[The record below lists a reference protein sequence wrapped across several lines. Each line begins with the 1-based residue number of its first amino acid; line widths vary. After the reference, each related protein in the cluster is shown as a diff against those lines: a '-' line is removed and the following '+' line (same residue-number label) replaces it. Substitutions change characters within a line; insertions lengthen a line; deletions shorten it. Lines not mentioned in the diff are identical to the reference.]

1 MANKISSAEAFSNV
15 FITFVNLYCVY
26 LLLQVLKTR
35 DLLLQQLK
43 KKEPLHLDTAP
54 TQSERDELGITE
66 YSIADTN
73 KKQVVLKEHL
83 ESTAQSKPTLVTEHD
98 SADLEIL
105 ASEDLSKESMSG
117 SAEIEELV
125 PEATTMQFSAL
136 TLEDDDAVDADAW
149 LEDED
154 DNATAALEVDG
165 AILQGIDSSG

>member
-1 MANKISSAEAFSNV
+1 M
-15 FITFVNLYCVY
+15 
-26 LLLQVLKTR
+26 
-35 DLLLQQLK
+35 
-43 KKEPLHLDTAP
+43 HLDTAP

-98 SADLEIL
+98 SADLEIM
-105 ASEDLSKESMSG
+105 ASEDLPKESMSG

-136 TLEDDDAVDADAW
+136 TLEDDDGVDADAW

-154 DNATAALEVDG
+154 ANATPELEVDG
-165 AILQGIDSSG
+165 ITVQGIGSSG